1 MDEVALE
8 VGVGSD
14 LEEGMD
20 SKVRMVV
27 DTVDE
32 VEDEEAMMGTMVVVE
47 VEVVDE
53 DLVGKEGSGAV
64 DLVGVSHL
72 PRPLLTRWK
81 GTIQEK

>member
-1 MDEVALE
+1 MDEVAL
-8 VGVGSD
+8 VDGADSV
-14 LEEGMD
+14 LEEGTD
-20 SKVRMVV
+20 SKARMA
-27 DTVDE
+27 DG
-32 VEDEEAMMGTMVVVE
+32 VEAEEAMTVTTTVVE
-47 VEVVDE
+47 VEAVDE